1 MALSIVNNCY
11 LLVVLKSQYGMKIM
25 NKIIEIRSFQVNIQ
39 SPSEA
44 VGLQAGD
51 VILAVN
57 GMDLSGLKHKEAQ
70 EKIVKSGNNFQM
82 TILRLFDVQGLK
94 IRHRTLT

>member
-1 MALSIVNNCY
+1 MLFTSCVKESIRDENNEQK
-11 LLVVLKSQYGMKIM
+11 L
-25 NKIIEIRSFQVNIQ
+25 IIEIRSFQVNIQ